1 MIGNRV
7 WGLGSV
13 LVTLG
18 GVALTLVTVAAGH
31 AQSVGSLVVR
41 GPDDEMQSLVV
52 IRPRGY
58 STVQA
63 DALAS
68 LGLSVE
74 TSSSGLDVTM
84 TGDSPVV
91 RFVFGSPLFWWDADL
106 LQLVDV
112 PFMAGGTSHVPLQF
126 ILDFLPARMEQTF
139 AYSPDDGVLEILDP
153 ALWSRI
159 AGESGMTRESSTTG
173 RGSSFEDSGAEGLVE
188 PTPLSEPVG
197 STVPGAAAAEMSTI
211 GPEAERRV
219 VVIDP
224 GHGGKD
230 RGTAGP
236 GGRRE
241 KDIALAV
248 ARELARELR
257 ADEGLEVYMTRDRD
271 EFVPLWERGEQ
282 ATLWKGERPGV
293 FISIH
298 ANSSP
303 RDASIRGFET
313 YFLSE
318 ARTEHERRVAAN
330 ENAPLLLDDPS
341 GDGSSQDADL
351 TSILRELRSLDH
363 QHWSSLLAEGIQV
376 ELEAVHPGPNRGVK
390 QGPFAVITNALM
402 PAVLVELGFVSNR
415 EEERVLSRGE
425 FQSDVARAL
434 ANAIREFYQRYPP
447 GQVGLLPGPR
457 R

>member
-52 IRPRGY
+52 TRPRGY

-74 TSSSGLDVTM
+74 TSSSGLDVRM
-84 TGDSPVV
+84 NGDSPVV

-153 ALWSRI
+153 GLWSRI
-159 AGESGMTRESSTTG
+159 AGESGRT
-173 RGSSFEDSGAEGLVE
+173 GAEELVE
-188 PTPLSEPVG
+188 PTPFSGSVG
-197 STVPGAAAAEMSTI
+197 SAVPGAAAAEMSTI
-211 GPEAERRV
+211 GPEAEKRV

-248 ARELARELR
+248 ARQLARELR

-298 ANSSP
+298 ANYST

-415 EEERVLSRGE
+415 EEERVLSQGE

-434 ANAIREFYQRYPP
+434 ANAIRQFYQRYPP
-447 GQVGLLPGPR
+447 GQAGLLPGPR

>member
-1 MIGNRV
+1 M
-7 WGLGSV
+7 
-13 LVTLG
+13 
-18 GVALTLVTVAAGH
+18 
-31 AQSVGSLVVR
+31 
-41 GPDDEMQSLVV
+41 
-52 IRPRGY
+52 
-58 STVQA
+58 QA

-74 TSSSGLDVTM
+74 TSSAGLDVTM
-84 TGDSPVV
+84 NGDSPVV

-139 AYSPDDGVLEILDP
+139 AYSPDDGVLEILAP
-153 ALWSRI
+153 GLWSRI
-159 AGESGMTRESSTTG
+159 AGESGRP
-173 RGSSFEDSGAEGLVE
+173 GAEELVE
-188 PTPLSEPVG
+188 PTPFSGSVG
-197 STVPGAAAAEMSTI
+197 SAVPGAAAAEMSTI
-211 GPEAERRV
+211 GPEAEKRV
-219 VVIDP
+219 VVSDP

-248 ARELARELR
+248 ARQLARELR

-298 ANSSP
+298 ANYST

-318 ARTEHERRVAAN
+318 ARTEH
-330 ENAPLLLDDPS
+330 
-341 GDGSSQDADL
+341 
-351 TSILRELRSLDH
+351 
-363 QHWSSLLAEGIQV
+363 
-376 ELEAVHPGPNRGVK
+376 
-390 QGPFAVITNALM
+390 
-402 PAVLVELGFVSNR
+402 
-415 EEERVLSRGE
+415 
-425 FQSDVARAL
+425 
-434 ANAIREFYQRYPP
+434 
-447 GQVGLLPGPR
+447 
-457 R
+457 

>member
-1 MIGNRV
+1 MHCLIAVLGRFFNR
-7 WGLGSV
+7 LGRD
-13 LVTLG
+13 LCE
-18 GVALTLVTVAAGH
+18 
-31 AQSVGSLVVR
+31 QSRNRS
-41 GPDDEMQSLVV
+41 
-52 IRPRGY
+52 
-58 STVQA
+58 
-63 DALAS
+63 
-68 LGLSVE
+68 
-74 TSSSGLDVTM
+74 
-84 TGDSPVV
+84 
-91 RFVFGSPLFWWDADL
+91 FGSPLFWWDADL

-159 AGESGMTRESSTTG
+159 AGESGRT
-173 RGSSFEDSGAEGLVE
+173 GAEELVE
-188 PTPLSEPVG
+188 PTPFSGSVG
-197 STVPGAAAAEMSTI
+197 SAVPGAAAAEMSTI
-211 GPEAERRV
+211 GPEAEKRV

-248 ARELARELR
+248 ARQLARELR
-257 ADEGLEVYMTRDRD
+257 ADEELEVYMTRDRD

-298 ANSSP
+298 ANYST

-415 EEERVLSRGE
+415 EEERVLSQGE

-434 ANAIREFYQRYPP
+434 ANAIRQFYQRYPP
-447 GQVGLLPGPR
+447 GQAGLLPGPR

>member
-52 IRPRGY
+52 TRPRGY

-84 TGDSPVV
+84 NGDSPVV

-153 ALWSRI
+153 GLWSRI
-159 AGESGMTRESSTTG
+159 AGESGRT
-173 RGSSFEDSGAEGLVE
+173 GAEELVE
-188 PTPLSEPVG
+188 PTPFSGSVG
-197 STVPGAAAAEMSTI
+197 SAVPGAAAAEMSTI
-211 GPEAERRV
+211 GPEAEKRV

-248 ARELARELR
+248 ARQLARELR

-298 ANSSP
+298 ANYST

-415 EEERVLSRGE
+415 EEERVLSQGE

-434 ANAIREFYQRYPP
+434 ANAIRQFYQRYPP
-447 GQVGLLPGPR
+447 GQAGLLPGPR